1 METAEDIPPVAGRSR
16 HHRSKV
22 GNGKL
27 LPMTDG
33 RSASYRRFK
42 DLVFDFAADLGG
54 MSQLSTAEVQLI
66 RRASMLSAE
75 CERHKALAAQGD
87 KDFDVACY
95 VTMTN
100 SLKRVLEVIGVKRAP
115 RDITPSLSA
124 YLQAKNKVAP

>member
-66 RRASMLSAE
+66 RRAAMRTAGHRGKPCWRL
-75 CERHKALAAQGD
+75 
-87 KDFDVACY
+87 
-95 VTMTN
+95 
-100 SLKRVLEVIGVKRAP
+100 
-115 RDITPSLSA
+115 LSA
-124 YLQAKNKVAP
+124 YRWMLRSLNYSRAARGETSRRRDLSNIYGYVAEGGPANLS